1 MQQLEQSESN
11 ALQSLQACISHLTE
25 SVQQLGF
32 PIPDSA
38 KSLDALDDLSN
49 LLRTQIQTT
58 KQEIQ
63 SIEIS
68 AQMLSIADEASSP
81 AKSVN
86 QLQDIATLTQQLVAL
101 QQETTQLYAKRDAL
115 AKQVLE
121 QKKKQQ
127 TTPVMG
133 SLAPPSVSV
142 TSPQQEVRHSES
154 VAAVHNAN
162 PFAFDA
168 APVEKPTAAAA
179 LASSSD
185 DFGWG
190 AFS

>member
-1 MQQLEQSESN
+1 M
-11 ALQSLQACISHLTE
+11 SHLTE

-49 LLRTQIQTT
+49 LLRTQIQAT

-81 AKSVN
+81 TKSVN
-86 QLQDIATLTQQLVAL
+86 HLQDIATLTKQLVAL

-115 AKQVLE
+115 AKQALE
-121 QKKKQQ
+121 QKKRQQ
-127 TTPVMG
+127 TTPVVMG
-133 SLAPPSVSV
+133 SPAAPPV
-142 TSPQQEVRHSES
+142 TVGSPQQEVRHSES
-154 VAAVHNAN
+154 VAEVHNAN

-168 APVEKPTAAAA
+168 APPVEKPSAAAPP
-179 LASSSD
+179 ASPSG

>member
-1 MQQLEQSESN
+1 M
-11 ALQSLQACISHLTE
+11 SHLTE

-49 LLRTQIQTT
+49 LLRTQIQAT

-81 AKSVN
+81 TKSVN
-86 QLQDIATLTQQLVAL
+86 HLQDIATLTQQLVAL

-115 AKQVLE
+115 AKQALE
-121 QKKKQQ
+121 QKKRQQ
-127 TTPVMG
+127 TAPVVVG
-133 SLAPPSVSV
+133 SPAAPSVAV
-142 TSPQQEVRHSES
+142 LSPQQEVRHSES
-154 VAAVHNAN
+154 VAEARNAN

-168 APVEKPTAAAA
+168 APPVEKPTPAPAA
-179 LASSSD
+179 SSD